1 MRNMKFIVNVVLAV
15 SSIAA
20 LAQES
25 ARTVQYHSQDIVAIR
40 AKVKYTT
47 LIELPTTEKIME
59 AATGDKDFWI
69 VDVVGNFCFV
79 HPAKQGIASNLNLIT
94 DKGNI
99 YSFTLQDISGSPG
112 EPDLKVIV
120 EPADRS
126 AIVAASGPAQFV
138 PAAQLEQ
145 SKQQVAA
152 LQSHVEQAV
161 DEYKSGYP
169 TQLKF
174 DYVYK
179 ANQAPFDI
187 QSIYHDDKFTYIK
200 TNAPEKFSVYEM
212 KDGKPNLVTYD
223 LREGTYIIPK
233 IMDDGYVEL
242 GKEADELCAERIT
255 RHDREQPYFSHR
267 RAGRD
272 ARRTASRA
280 NTARP
285 FRAAQGRLAEEPQD
299 VRLLGAALLVIV
311 AALFSST
318 GKKTPAQQAAAKG
331 QPPQPTL
338 QDNTDNNVQDMK
350 NQVQAERQKEQQA
363 AMAAAAGQ
371 DPALA
376 SATPAQQAAAA
387 AFGPSGEAPTSCGPG
402 RPCGQAQQGT
412 MPPQLTPEQQQAQL
426 IAAKERERA
435 DNSRF
440 ASNLV
445 YSRLAEQ
452 RNSSRNSKARRC
464 PSSMT
469 IPSGRQRRV
478 SLTHEPEK
486 EQEETP
492 GGYKRPLEANI
503 DSAVGQPYL
512 VYEGSVLDTVL

>member
-1 MRNMKFIVNVVLAV
+1 MRLLKSIVNVILAV
-15 SSIAA
+15 SSIGA

-25 ARTVQYHSQDIVAIR
+25 ARTVQYHLQDIIAVR

-79 HPAKQGIASNLNLIT
+79 HPAKQGISSNLNLIT

-99 YSFTLQDISGSPG
+99 YSFTLQDISGSSA

-126 AIVAASGPAQFV
+126 AIVAASGPPQFV

-145 SKQQVAA
+145 SKQQVTA

-233 IMDDGYVEL
+233 VMDDGYVEL
-242 GKEADELCAERIT
+242 GKKKMSFT
-255 RHDREQPYFSHR
+255 R
-267 RAGRD
+267 
-272 ARRTASRA
+272 
-280 NTARP
+280 
-285 FRAAQGRLAEEPQD
+285 
-299 VRLLGAALLVIV
+299 
-311 AALFSST
+311 
-318 GKKTPAQQAAAKG
+318 KG
-331 QPPQPTL
+331 
-338 QDNTDNNVQDMK
+338 
-350 NQVQAERQKEQQA
+350 
-363 AMAAAAGQ
+363 
-371 DPALA
+371 
-376 SATPAQQAAAA
+376 
-387 AFGPSGEAPTSCGPG
+387 
-402 RPCGQAQQGT
+402 
-412 MPPQLTPEQQQAQL
+412 
-426 IAAKERERA
+426 
-435 DNSRF
+435 
-440 ASNLV
+440 
-445 YSRLAEQ
+445 
-452 RNSSRNSKARRC
+452 
-464 PSSMT
+464 
-469 IPSGRQRRV
+469 
-478 SLTHEPEK
+478 
-486 EQEETP
+486 
-492 GGYKRPLEANI
+492 
-503 DSAVGQPYL
+503 
-512 VYEGSVLDTVL
+512 

>member
-1 MRNMKFIVNVVLAV
+1 MRNMKFIVNVVLIV

-79 HPAKQGIASNLNLIT
+79 HPAKQGISSNLNLIT

-99 YSFTLQDISGSPG
+99 YSFTLQDISGSSA

-152 LQSHVEQAV
+152 IQSHVEQAV
-161 DEYKSGYP
+161 DEYKSSYP

-242 GKEADELCAERIT
+242 GKKRMS
-255 RHDREQPYFSHR
+255 F
-267 RAGRD
+267 
-272 ARRTASRA
+272 AR
-280 NTARP
+280 
-285 FRAAQGRLAEEPQD
+285 
-299 VRLLGAALLVIV
+299 
-311 AALFSST
+311 
-318 GKKTPAQQAAAKG
+318 KG
-331 QPPQPTL
+331 
-338 QDNTDNNVQDMK
+338 
-350 NQVQAERQKEQQA
+350 
-363 AMAAAAGQ
+363 
-371 DPALA
+371 
-376 SATPAQQAAAA
+376 
-387 AFGPSGEAPTSCGPG
+387 
-402 RPCGQAQQGT
+402 
-412 MPPQLTPEQQQAQL
+412 
-426 IAAKERERA
+426 
-435 DNSRF
+435 
-440 ASNLV
+440 
-445 YSRLAEQ
+445 
-452 RNSSRNSKARRC
+452 
-464 PSSMT
+464 
-469 IPSGRQRRV
+469 
-478 SLTHEPEK
+478 
-486 EQEETP
+486 
-492 GGYKRPLEANI
+492 
-503 DSAVGQPYL
+503 
-512 VYEGSVLDTVL
+512 

>member
-1 MRNMKFIVNVVLAV
+1 MRLLKSIVNVVLAV
-15 SSIAA
+15 SSIGA

-99 YSFTLQDISGSPG
+99 YSFTLQDISGSSA

-126 AIVAASGPAQFV
+126 AIVAASGPPQFV

-145 SKQQVAA
+145 SKQQVNA

-233 IMDDGYVEL
+233 VMDDGYVEL
-242 GKEADELCAERIT
+242 GKKRMN
-255 RHDREQPYFSHR
+255 F
-267 RAGRD
+267 
-272 ARRTASRA
+272 AR
-280 NTARP
+280 
-285 FRAAQGRLAEEPQD
+285 
-299 VRLLGAALLVIV
+299 
-311 AALFSST
+311 
-318 GKKTPAQQAAAKG
+318 KG
-331 QPPQPTL
+331 
-338 QDNTDNNVQDMK
+338 
-350 NQVQAERQKEQQA
+350 
-363 AMAAAAGQ
+363 
-371 DPALA
+371 
-376 SATPAQQAAAA
+376 
-387 AFGPSGEAPTSCGPG
+387 
-402 RPCGQAQQGT
+402 
-412 MPPQLTPEQQQAQL
+412 
-426 IAAKERERA
+426 
-435 DNSRF
+435 
-440 ASNLV
+440 
-445 YSRLAEQ
+445 
-452 RNSSRNSKARRC
+452 
-464 PSSMT
+464 
-469 IPSGRQRRV
+469 
-478 SLTHEPEK
+478 
-486 EQEETP
+486 
-492 GGYKRPLEANI
+492 
-503 DSAVGQPYL
+503 
-512 VYEGSVLDTVL
+512 